1 MKKSLLNAINQISTT
16 EEMNE
21 VIDLIRL
28 KQKQIRDMKSSKVK
42 SSLKVGMNVKIDG
55 KNVGLL
61 SSYYKNGVK
70 FGVVEKIKLKKAI
83 VKIDGRLWDCPLT
96 IIEAADKTKYD
107 RVKEKCTH

>member
-42 SSLKVGMNVKIDG
+42 SSLKVGMKVKIDG
-55 KNVGLL
+55 
-61 SSYYKNGVK
+61 SRNGVQ

-96 IIEAADKTKYD
+96 IIEAA
-107 RVKEKCTH
+107 

>member
-42 SSLKVGMNVKIDG
+42 SSLKVGMKVKIDG
-55 KNVGLL
+55 
-61 SSYYKNGVK
+61 SKNGVQ

-96 IIEAADKTKYD
+96 IIEAA
-107 RVKEKCTH
+107 